1 MKRGKNDAKLR
12 EIGTNAI
19 AYELGKAG
27 EQKRILGLINEWL
40 KERTYQSLK
49 IEWIRFMPFEWEE
62 FKAKIKGE
70 EK

>member
-1 MKRGKNDAKLR
+1 MNNLEKIKLIEYGSKRYL
-12 EIGTNAI
+12 E
-19 AYELGKAG
+19 GKAE